1 MNRTTTCF
9 AGFLLAVTPLAY
21 GQEPQ
26 LTTPQFPEDALATRQ
41 LVAWSRLQKPQ
52 PAPQPLPPRDT
63 PIPQPDQQDQQ
74 DQQAKRPANPQNQQV
89 PVQSFTGKIVKDGGR
104 YVLKVASNSSYQL
117 DAQGDV
123 KQFENQDVKVIG
135 NLDSTSNTIRVVK
148 IELLS

>member
-1 MNRTTTCF
+1 MKRTTNWF
-9 AGFLLAVTPLAY
+9 AGFLLATTPLVYAV

-26 LTTPQFPEDALATRQ
+26 LTPQVPEDVLEARQ

-63 PIPQPDQQDQQ
+63 PIPQPDPPDQQSKPPSDPHNQDQT
-74 DQQAKRPANPQNQQV
+74 PA
-89 PVQSFTGKIVKDGGR
+89 QSFTGKIVKESGK
-104 YVLKVASNSSYQL
+104 YVLKVASNTAYQL

-123 KQFENQDVKVIG
+123 RQYENQEVKVIG
-135 NLDSTSNTIRVVK
+135 TLDTGSNTIRVVK